1 MNYSR
6 IQSYSVHEIRGWLE
20 FPPYVIYRMLNVMT
34 LILDSLP
41 NWTNTYSSSVRSN
54 RNNCCLNWTHV
65 TLALSVFWSNFKWWL
80 LRRNQLRQQI
90 DPLKFQEEVHPYL
103 SKVTTAL
110 NALNYTNLNTLVWFH
125 TYFGVSTK
133 WFNFILPCK
142 KLYDCGVKTKFK
154 PVTKY
159 TNQLIYISLYIRY
172 VMLQSSYGL

>member
-1 MNYSR
+1 MIASEWFQWIKYEDDFNWNWVE
-6 IQSYSVHEIRGWLE
+6 SYSVHKIRGWLKV
-20 FPPYVIYRMLNVMT
+20 PPYVIYRMLNVMT

-65 TLALSVFWSNFKWWL
+65 TLIALSVFWSNFKCWL

-110 NALNYTNLNTLVWFH
+110 NVLTYTNLSTLV
-125 TYFGVSTK
+125 
-133 WFNFILPCK
+133 
-142 KLYDCGVKTKFK
+142 
-154 PVTKY
+154 
-159 TNQLIYISLYIRY
+159 
-172 VMLQSSYGL
+172 

>member
-1 MNYSR
+1 MLVNCTLIASEWFQWIKYEDDFKWNWVEFY
-6 IQSYSVHEIRGWLE
+6 IVHRIRGWLE

-65 TLALSVFWSNFKWWL
+65 TLALSVFWSNNFKWWL

-110 NALNYTNLNTLVWFH
+110 NALTLHQLEYTCI
-125 TYFGVSTK
+125 VSHLF
-133 WFNFILPCK
+133 W
-142 KLYDCGVKTKFK
+142 
-154 PVTKY
+154 
-159 TNQLIYISLYIRY
+159 RY
-172 VMLQSSYGL
+172 

>member
-1 MNYSR
+1 MIASEWFQWIKKEDDFKWNWVEFY
-6 IQSYSVHEIRGWLE
+6 IVHRIRGWLE

-65 TLALSVFWSNFKWWL
+65 TLALSVFWSNNFKWWL

-110 NALNYTNLNTLVWFH
+110 NALTYTTP
-125 TYFGVSTK
+125 T
-133 WFNFILPCK
+133 
-142 KLYDCGVKTKFK
+142 
-154 PVTKY
+154 
-159 TNQLIYISLYIRY
+159 
-172 VMLQSSYGL
+172 

>member
-1 MNYSR
+1 MLVNCTLIASEWFQWIKYEDDFKWNWVEFY
-6 IQSYSVHEIRGWLE
+6 IVHRIRGWLE

-65 TLALSVFWSNFKWWL
+65 TLALSVFWSNNFKWWL

-110 NALNYTNLNTLVWFH
+110 NALTLQQLEYTCI
-125 TYFGVSTK
+125 VSHLF
-133 WFNFILPCK
+133 W
-142 KLYDCGVKTKFK
+142 
-154 PVTKY
+154 
-159 TNQLIYISLYIRY
+159 RY
-172 VMLQSSYGL
+172 